1 VNILGVEVQP
11 ILLTTSLY
19 RLRKYGACS
28 ARYAHLRNKLGSEY
42 WDKTPINLLTILTH
56 NGVEDALWAL
66 CAVEQDCEQIARL
79 MAADFAESVLHL
91 YEARHPNDNRP
102 RLAIAA
108 TRAFAVGKTGE
119 AARAAAGEAAGAAAW
134 EAAGAAAWAAAR
146 EAAGAAAGAAA
157 WEAAREAAWAAAREA
172 AGAAAREAA
181 GAAQAA
187 IIRRYLL
194 PDSTPASENIAITL
208 EDLQERVA

>member
-79 MAADFAESVLHL
+79 MAADFAESVLHF
-91 YEARHPNDNRP
+91 YEAKYPNDNRP

-108 TRAFAVGKTGE
+108 TRAFAVGKTDA
-119 AARAAAGEAAGAAAW
+119 AARAAAREAAGAAAW
-134 EAAGAAAWAAAR
+134 AAAWAAAR